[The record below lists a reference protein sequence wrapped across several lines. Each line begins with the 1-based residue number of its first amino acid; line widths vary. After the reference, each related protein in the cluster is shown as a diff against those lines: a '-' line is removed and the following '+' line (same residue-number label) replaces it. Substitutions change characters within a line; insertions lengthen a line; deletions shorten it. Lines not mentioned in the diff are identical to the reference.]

1 MIALKQ
7 TCMYWRRALD
17 PPGHLVSVG
26 AAFFPLSLR
35 VKAPLSDVTAAHL
48 KFSCLKKKGDF
59 ASGFH
64 VFFLG

>member
-7 TCMYWRRALD
+7 TCIYWRRALD
-17 PPGHLVSVG
+17 LPGHLVSVG
-26 AAFFPLSLR
+26 AVSPRPLR
-35 VKAPLSDVTAAHL
+35 VETPLSDVTAARSR
-48 KFSCLKKKGDF
+48 FSCLKKKGDF